1 VAPTHDRGEFSVDAQ
16 LVGDDVIVLRPRGDL
31 DLASSPSLREQLFDE
46 LSRRPHVI
54 LDCSEITFIGSAGI
68 QVLVDAHQ
76 HAKESDALLHV
87 TGASSRTVARPL
99 EITGVDRAIRVVDE
113 PAAVLACRLA
123 GSGCLGR
130 EVG

>member
-1 VAPTHDRGEFSVDAQ
+1 MAPTHDRGEFSIDAEC
-16 LVGDDVIVLRPRGDL
+16 VGDDVIVLRSRGDL
-31 DLASSPSLREQLFDE
+31 DLASAPSLRERLFDE

-54 LDCSEITFIGSAGI
+54 VDCSEITFIGSAGI

-76 HAKESDALLHV
+76 HAKDSHALLYV

-113 PAAVLACRLA
+113 PAALLACRLA
-123 GSGCLGR
+123 ESDCLGR